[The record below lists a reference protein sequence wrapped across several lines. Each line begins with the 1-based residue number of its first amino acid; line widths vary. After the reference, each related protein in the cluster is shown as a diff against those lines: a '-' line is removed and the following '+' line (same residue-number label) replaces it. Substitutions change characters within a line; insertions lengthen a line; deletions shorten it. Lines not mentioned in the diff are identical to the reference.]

1 MIFVTFFS
9 RHVVFIVD
17 LYRRVFSGLLKDVK
31 KSKPVCFGFFCL
43 SLTVLV
49 RQCVLSLHK
58 RSFFVDFRV
67 YQHWY
72 LQQMCKILKSSRIY
86 SERSLIQLAWD
97 KTKEIRPKKKTNYS
111 TFSYNLILFRFIS
124 CLSWIF

>member
-31 KSKPVCFGFFCL
+31 KSKPVHFGFFCL

-58 RSFFVDFRV
+58 LGFVDFRD

-72 LQQMCKILKSSRIY
+72 LHHMCKILKSSRIY

-97 KTKEIRPKKKTNYS
+97 KTNEIRPKKKTNYS